1 MGRTSKR
8 GDWREETQGGRTDRG
23 KGAAAASWH
32 GWGTQ
37 PILEVRTGTAGGG
50 DGSTSAFCN
59 NLHGLN
65 REEAWTVMKITM
77 DLRHISLV
85 PCGDE
90 LLVVISFHSVPWFD
104 VAYTDSPRGGDH
116 VVFWGVVWSRPV
128 EQTHQFHLTE
138 GDPAIGLALKR
149 LDQLWETAFLWV
161 PLFSLRKRHL
171 KEKENELKKR
181 EKRAVTQNQ

>member
-138 GDPAIGLALKR
+138 GDPAIGLALN
-149 LDQLWETAFLWV
+149 ETFGPV
-161 PLFSLRKRHL
+161 MRNGISVSPSI
-171 KEKENELKKR
+171 
-181 EKRAVTQNQ
+181 